1 MPALH
6 FSKLHTHDA
15 QSTAD
20 WRSRLDEFLDDFIDK
35 VGNEPAMFKLEDF
48 TGALFNSK
56 SEILGRLVQGLIE
69 TRYADLLDQEYCD
82 CQKCNKRLKSHETRS
97 RTIET
102 RVGKFE
108 LSRPYFYCIAC
119 HHGFF
124 PLDEVLCLS
133 DSPKQYD
140 IQDIEAYLSSEMP
153 YETAKES
160 YERITGDELSTH
172 HMHDTT
178 NAIGEQAGVLEVC
191 PSKEETKEKIDQLSQ
206 GRHRRPVMMLGI
218 DGAQGPMRPEPTP
231 HPRKG
236 KRGKG
241 EWKEI
246 KGFRLY
252 LIDSQAII
260 HLMSWHQVCTDQE
273 LAQNLL
279 AIKEAG
285 LIAEDKV
292 RLGIIGDGAP
302 WIWNRC
308 KELFPHAQLILDY
321 YHCSEHVREVAND
334 HYGKGTRQ
342 AQEWAEATLT
352 RIYYGRMH
360 DVLIGLHNM
369 EPKTEAIEEKIAKL
383 CNYLSDHK
391 NKTRY
396 GAAKR
401 AGYHIGSGA
410 IESSNKFI
418 SNTRLKRSGAWWY
431 INNANNI
438 LKIRCAKYNGTYD
451 TIVENYK
458 VADQARI
465 KKKLSKRKLRL
476 VK

>member
-1 MPALH
+1 MQNLSFADA
-6 FSKLHTHDA
+6 HTVGTRGTASWQLDYHD
-15 QSTAD
+15 
-20 WRSRLDEFLDDFIDK
+20 FLDDFIDN
-35 VGNEPAMFKLEDF
+35 VGNDSAMTKLEDI
-48 TGALFNSK
+48 TGAVFSNKSK
-56 SEILGRLVQGLIE
+56 LLGQLVAGLIE
-69 TRYADLLDQEYCD
+69 TKYGELLDQEYCD
-82 CQKCNKRLKSHETRS
+82 CKRCNKRLKSLEKRS
-97 RTIET
+97 RKLET
-102 RVGKFE
+102 RVGEFE
-108 LSRPYFYCIAC
+108 LSRPYFYCRNC
-119 HHGFF
+119 HLGWF
-124 PLDEVLCLS
+124 PLDDVLSLS

-153 YETAKES
+153 YETAKEA
-160 YERITGDELSTH
+160 YQRITGDKLSTH

-178 NAIGEQAGVLEVC
+178 NAIGEQAGVLDVC
-191 PSKEETKEKIDQLSQ
+191 PGKEELDEKIGQLSQ

-218 DGAQGPMRPEPTP
+218 DGAHGPMRPEPTP

-252 LIDSQAII
+252 LIDSQEII

-273 LAQNLL
+273 LARDLL
-279 AIKEAG
+279 TIKKAG
-285 LIAEDKV
+285 LIPEDRV

-308 KELFPHAQLILDY
+308 KELFPQAKVILDY
-321 YHCSEHVREVAND
+321 YHCSEHIHEVAND

-342 AQEWAEATLT
+342 AQEWTEATLT
-352 RIYYGRMH
+352 RIYYGQMQN
-360 DVLIGLHNM
+360 VLTGLHSM
-369 EPKTEAIEEKIAKL
+369 VPKTEELREKIVKL
-383 CNYLSDHK
+383 SNYLSDHTE
-391 NKTRY
+391 KTRY
-396 GAAKR
+396 ASVKR

-431 INNANNI
+431 IDNANNM

-451 TIVENYK
+451 KIVKNYK
-458 VADQARI
+458 AADQERI
-465 KKKLSKRKLRL
+465 KSKLSKRKLRL

>member
-1 MPALH
+1 MLALG
-6 FSKLHTHDA
+6 FSNLHTTGSS
-15 QSTAD
+15 STEE
-20 WRSRLDEFLDDFIDK
+20 WRLKHDEFLDDLIDK
-35 VGNEPAMFKLEDF
+35 VRNDSAMTKLEDF
-48 TGALFNSK
+48 TGALFTNK
-56 SEILGRLVQGLIE
+56 SQILGRLVQGLIE
-69 TRYADLLDQEYCD
+69 TKHGHLLDQEYCD
-82 CQKCNKRLKSHETRS
+82 CPKCDKSLKRHEKRG
-97 RTIET
+97 RNIET
-102 RVGKFE
+102 MVGKFE
-108 LSRPYFYCIAC
+108 LIRPYFYCRDC
-119 HHGFF
+119 HYGFS

-140 IQDIEAYLSSEMP
+140 IQDIEGYLSSEMP
-153 YETAKES
+153 YETVKES

-178 NAIGEQAGVLEVC
+178 NAIGEQAGVLDVC
-191 PSKEETKEKIDQLSQ
+191 PTKQEIEEKIDQLSQ
-206 GRHRRPVMMLGI
+206 GKRRRPVMMLGI
-218 DGAQGPMRPEPTP
+218 DGAHGPMRPEPTP

-236 KRGKG
+236 KRGEG

-252 LIDSQAII
+252 LIDSNSII

-273 LAQNLL
+273 LARDLL

-285 LIAEDKV
+285 LIPEDKV

-308 KELFPHAQLILDY
+308 QELFPRARVILDY
-321 YHCSEHVREVAND
+321 YHCSEHVHDVANN
-334 HYGKGTRQ
+334 HYGKGTRK
-342 AQEWAEATLT
+342 AQEWAEAMLT
-352 RIYYGRMH
+352 RIYYGLLP
-360 DVLIGLHNM
+360 DVLTGLNKM
-369 EPKTEAIEEKIAKL
+369 EPKTEEIEEKIDKL
-383 CNYLSDHK
+383 HNYLSDHE

-396 GAAKR
+396 GTAKR

-431 INNANNI
+431 INNANNM

-451 TIVENYK
+451 AIVENYK
-458 VADQARI
+458 IADQARI
-465 KKKLSKRKLRL
+465 KNKLSKRKLRL

>member
-1 MPALH
+1 MQTLH
-6 FSKLHTHDA
+6 FYDSHTSGA
-15 QSTAD
+15 KSNAD
-20 WRSRLDEFLDDFIDK
+20 WRLRHDEFLDDLIDK
-35 VGNEPAMFKLEDF
+35 VGNDSAMSKLEDF
-48 TGALFNSK
+48 TGALFNTKSK
-56 SEILGRLVQGLIE
+56 ILGGLVQGLIE
-69 TRYADLLDQEYCD
+69 TKYGPLLDQEYCD
-82 CQKCNKRLKSHETRS
+82 CQKCNKRLKALEKRS
-97 RTIET
+97 RNIET
-102 RVGKFE
+102 MVGKFE
-108 LSRPYFYCIAC
+108 LSRPYFYCRNC

-153 YETAKES
+153 YETAKAS
-160 YERITGDELSTH
+160 YERITGDELSAH

-178 NAIGEQAGVLEVC
+178 NAIAEQASVLDVC
-191 PSKEETKEKIDQLSQ
+191 PSKEEINEKIDQLSQ
-206 GRHRRPVMMLGI
+206 GRRRRPVMMLGI
-218 DGAQGPMRPEPTP
+218 DGAHGPMRPEPTP
-231 HPRKG
+231 HPRKE

-252 LIDSQAII
+252 LIDSQSII
-260 HLMSWHQVCTDQE
+260 HVMSWHQVCTDQE
-273 LAQNLL
+273 LAQDLL

-285 LIAEDKV
+285 LIPEDKV

-308 KELFPHAQLILDY
+308 KELFPHAQVILDY
-321 YHCSEHVREVAND
+321 YHCSEHVHDVAKD
-334 HYGKGTRQ
+334 HYGKGTCKAR
-342 AQEWAEATLT
+342 EWAEATLT
-352 RIYYGRMH
+352 RIYYGRMD
-360 DVLIGLHNM
+360 DVLTGLHNM
-369 EPKTEAIEEKIAKL
+369 EPKTAEIEEKIAKL

-431 INNANNI
+431 INNANNM

-458 VADQARI
+458 VADQERI